1 MNHKPKRD
9 LLPIG
14 LCAQLAC
21 IWETTARNPGNAH
34 RFCDF
39 PDATYVDFLSSAAA
53 VGAVLESAWR
63 RPVGQT
69 VLVGVEATRR
79 VVAVNTNLG
88 VLLLLSPL
96 AAVPAGEALRA
107 GLGRVL
113 DRLDVADTRA
123 VYQAIRLAAPAG
135 LGRVPEEDVR
145 EEPSQT
151 LRQVM
156 ELAVKRDLIARQY
169 ANGFQEVFEDGVP
182 ALCRGLEQLA
192 SLEGAIVFCHLH
204 LMAHHPDTL
213 IGRKRGLAEAAEA
226 AQRAQ
231 RVLDRGWPGRAAG
244 RTALA
249 ELDSWL
255 RAAGRGRNPG
265 TTSDLVTASLF
276 IALREGIMEVPSRY
290 PWSAHEFEPLGTA
303 P

>member
-1 MNHKPKRD
+1 MNHNAKRAKP
-9 LLPIG
+9 PIG

-21 IWETTARNPGNAH
+21 TWETTARNPGNAH

-53 VGAVLESAWR
+53 VGAVIETAWQ

-69 VLVGVEATRR
+69 VLLGVEATRR
-79 VVAVNTNLG
+79 VVALNTNLG
-88 VLLLLSPL
+88 ILLLLSPL
-96 AAVPAGEALRA
+96 AAVQAGQALRP
-107 GLGRVL
+107 GVDRVL
-113 DRLDVADTRA
+113 DGLDVADARA

-135 LGRVPEEDVR
+135 LGRVPEQDVQQ
-145 EEPSQT
+145 EPNQT

-156 ELAVKRDLIARQY
+156 TLAAERDLIARQY
-169 ANGFQEVFEDGVP
+169 ANGFREVFEDGLP
-182 ALCRGLEQLA
+182 ALCRGLEQIA
-192 SLEGAIVFCHLH
+192 SLEGAIVCCHLH
-204 LMAHHPDTL
+204 LMARHPDSL

-231 RVLDRGWPGRAAG
+231 YVLDAGWPSRAAG

-290 PWSAHEFEPLGTA
+290 PWSAHEFEPIGTA